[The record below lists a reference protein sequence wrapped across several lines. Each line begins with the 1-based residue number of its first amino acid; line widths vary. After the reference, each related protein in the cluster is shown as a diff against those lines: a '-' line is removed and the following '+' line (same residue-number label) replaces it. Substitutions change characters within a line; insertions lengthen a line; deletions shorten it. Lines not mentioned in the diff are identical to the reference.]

1 MRRYLKLFD
10 FDYTYSAKTEIL
22 SGLTVALALV
32 PEVVAL
38 ARITTAEA
46 IIEVSVTEDSTL
58 KVVCGFS

>member
-1 MRRYLKLFD
+1 MKRYLKLFD
-10 FDYTYSAKTEIL
+10 FDYTYSAMTEIL
-22 SGLTVALALV
+22 SVLFAVLALA